1 MTLSRRRFSRY
12 MLGAPIAAAA
22 TTGVLGTLLVD
33 GRAIAAAGSAAA
45 PKPSPLAKLLSGEN
59 PDLSREERKAIR
71 RDVAQLEE
79 ALKEIR
85 DFPLANSVPPAIGF
99 KAMKSK
105 RLSGGGR

>member
-33 GRAIAAAGSAAA
+33 GRAIAAEGSVAAS
-45 PKPSPLAKLLSGEN
+45 KPSPLAKLLSGEN

-71 RDVAQLEE
+71 RDVAQLEG

-85 DFPLANSVPPAIGF
+85 DFPLANNVPPAIGF

-105 RLSGGGR
+105 RLNGGGR